1 MIEISIK
8 WNKWPETS
16 EEIDKKV
23 GYEYNIYVR
32 FSDKV
37 KISEIVEYRDSV
49 NEIELEEE
57 KARRRKDS
65 LKSVNIL

>member
-1 MIEISIK
+1 MARDIR
-8 WNKWPETS
+8 
-16 EEIDKKV
+16 EIDKKV